1 MSLRGHGQSP
11 RPKTLPRVQA
21 LLLTPGLPGK
31 ETFVD
36 QRIQPLRIDPAR
48 LHGLSERLVASH
60 HQNNY
65 GGAVRRLNAIRAQL
79 AALDFTTAPGF
90 QLNGLKREELIALN
104 SMLLHELHF
113 ACLGGNGRDMA
124 PAMAL
129 ALAANFG
136 SAERWREEFVAMGK
150 ALAGGSGWVLL
161 TFSPCDGTLM
171 NQWASDHTQAAAG
184 AVPLLALDM
193 YEHAYH
199 LDFGAKAD
207 AWVDAFMR
215 NIHWEGVYDR
225 YRAAVT
231 DASEPFGVDRAQ
243 LPEGTLLDVR
253 RAAVFEQDGQMIPG
267 ARWADPAGV
276 GQWGQALPPDA
287 EVVVYCVYGHEV
299 GRSTALRLR
308 AQGVQAWFLRGGID
322 GWKAAG
328 MPLSAPPPAP
338 AASPGRS

>member
-1 MSLRGHGQSP
+1 MEQ
-11 RPKTLPRVQA
+11 RV
-21 LLLTPGLPGK
+21 
-31 ETFVD
+31 
-36 QRIQPLRIDPAR
+36 QPLRIDPAR
-48 LHGLSERLVASH
+48 LHGLSERLVSSH

-65 GGAVRRLNAIRAQL
+65 AGAVRRLNAIRAQL
-79 AALDFTTAPGF
+79 AALDFGAAPGF
-90 QLNGLKREELIALN
+90 QLNGLKREELVATN

-161 TFSPCDGTLM
+161 SFSPVDGTLV
-171 NQWASDHTQAAAG
+171 NQWASDHTQAIAG
-184 AVPLLALDM
+184 AVPILALDM

-225 YRAAVT
+225 YRLAVT
-231 DASEPFGVDRAQ
+231 AASEQFGVARSE
-243 LPEGTLLDVR
+243 LPAGALLDVR
-253 RAAVFEQDGQMIPG
+253 RAGVFEQDQQLIPG
-267 ARWADPAGV
+267 ATWADPAAV
-276 GQWGQALPPDA
+276 GQWGPSLPPDR

-308 AQGVQAWFLRGGID
+308 AQGLQAWFLRGGID

-328 MPLSAPPPAP
+328 MPLADKASSVRPPAP